1 MKKILAIML
10 SVMAITITAQ
20 GQDRKVGETFGDGY
34 MNFRVISLDPAEVE
48 VAESPEVSGIVEIP
62 AEIEDLGTVYKV
74 TKIGNLAFY
83 IGTGKDENTNI
94 TGVVIPEGIV
104 EIGYQAFIG
113 CRYIKELH
121 LPSTLKKIGNA
132 AFYTFNDKPS
142 KLRKVIIDAVE
153 PPACGEMV
161 FGSRFNAKEGNDRDS
176 IVLYVPVGSVQAY
189 RAQKQWD
196 YFNYIVDVEG
206 QESSTVEEKHYDSD
220 PDADGSGSGSGNGDN
235 SGSYNQGLN
244 DVQTGIKA
252 RKYYENGQLVIEK
265 NGVKFNVL
273 GSQVN

>member
-10 SVMAITITAQ
+10 SVMAIAITAQ

-48 VAESPEVSGIVEIP
+48 VAESPEVLGIVEIP
-62 AEIEDLGTVYKV
+62 TEIEDLGTVYKV
-74 TKIGNLAFY
+74 TKIGKKAFL
-83 IGTGKDENTNI
+83 TGYENTNI
-94 TGVVIPEGIV
+94 TGAVIPEGIT
-104 EIGYQAFIG
+104 EIGSFAFCG
-113 CRYIKELH
+113 CTYVKSWS
-121 LPSTLKKIGNA
+121 LPSTLKKIGQS
-132 AFYTFNDKPS
+132 AFYCYDNQDR
-142 KLRKVIIDAVE
+142 KLEEVRCYATV
-153 PPACGEMV
+153 PPQCEDMI
-161 FGSRFNAKEGNDRDS
+161 FGSRFNSKEKTDRDRV
-176 IVLYVPVGSVQAY
+176 VLYVPVGSVLAY
-189 RAQKQWD
+189 RAEKQWD
-196 YFNYIVDVEG
+196 YFNNIVDMEG
-206 QESSTVEEKHYDSD
+206 QESSTVDEQHYNSD

-273 GSQVN
+273 GSQVK